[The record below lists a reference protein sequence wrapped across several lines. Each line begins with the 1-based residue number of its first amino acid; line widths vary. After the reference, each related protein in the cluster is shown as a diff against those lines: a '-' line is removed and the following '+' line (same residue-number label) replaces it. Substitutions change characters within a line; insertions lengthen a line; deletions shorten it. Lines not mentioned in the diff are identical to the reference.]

1 MKLLDKLIG
10 KKEESSTECI
20 IRRNVKI
27 LSVKDEKGDMGFN
40 YDFGFDFI
48 TEDDKKKAVVWINDE
63 KVTLE
68 EGQSCV
74 FILESG
80 DIEPFRLKVTPDFKN
95 EGCGTTSCL
104 DPSVKDS
111 DI

>member
-20 IRRNVKI
+20 TRRNVKI

-48 TEDDKKKAVVWINDE
+48 TEDDKKKAVVWVNDE

-80 DIEPFRLKVTPDFKN
+80 DIEPFRLKATPDFKN
-95 EGCGTTSCL
+95 EGCNTTSCL